1 MILIFSDQTILR
13 SQETLLALQNNSNAM
28 GEMPQN
34 IARLTEASIKKNN
47 LLEKQVEYL
56 KEIYELKMKK

>member
-1 MILIFSDQTILR
+1 MIFIFSDQTILR

-28 GEMPQN
+28 GEMSQN

-56 KEIYELKMKK
+56 KGIYELKMKK